1 MAIDLLTKA
10 LNPKTQKTKDIRES
24 PQMPLAKQQNIMQ
37 DILQKSYRHCDSF
50 GNVILHSTQV
60 VDFSAD
66 YGVDC
71 GEDFCVNLPQMPNN
85 HSKPPSTLIQSPL
98 NYTGSKFRLLP
109 QILPLFPK
117 DIGTMVDLFCGGA
130 SVGVN
135 VSAKHIVLN
144 DRLKELVK
152 ILALL
157 KRESIE
163 SLLGQIECIITDFH
177 LSDSA
182 KFGYKFY
189 HCDSTKGLSS
199 YNKAGF
205 SHLKNAYNDDK
216 DALKLF
222 VLIIYAFNNQIR
234 FNSKGEF
241 NLPCGKRDFNAKMRQ
256 KLKNFVQAMQ
266 SKNIS
271 LQSKDFREFDSWILD
286 KQSLVYIDPPYLLAN
301 AGYNENGGWSERDE
315 KDLLDFINSLDCRG
329 VKFALSNVLFHK
341 GKEHKILATWLKANP
356 KFHTHFLDFSYKFC
370 NYQTK
375 RAESSEVLVV
385 NFKV

>member
-1 MAIDLLTKA
+1 MLASK
-10 LNPKTQKTKDIRES
+10 PKREHTT
-24 PQMPLAKQQNIMQ
+24 Q
-37 DILQKSYRHCDSF
+37 DILQELYQPCEEIFCNGGFGSGSF
-50 GNVILHSTQV
+50 GNVVLDSQV
-60 VDFSAD
+60 ADFGADCGVDF
-66 YGVDC
+66 G
-71 GEDFCVNLPQMPNN
+71 VNLPKMPNI
-85 HSKPPSTLIQSPL
+85 HPKHTSTLIQSPL

-109 QILPLFPK
+109 QILPFFPK
-117 DIGTMVDLFCGGA
+117 DIGIMVDLFCGGA

-163 SLLGQIECIITDFH
+163 SLLGQIESIIADFH

-205 SHLKNAYNDDK
+205 LALKNAYNNDK
-216 DALKLF
+216 DTLKLF

-241 NLPCGKRDFNAKMRQ
+241 NLPCGKRDFNAKMQQ
-256 KLKNFVQAMQ
+256 KLKDFVQTMQ

-271 LQSKDFREFDSWILD
+271 LQSKDFREFDSGILD

-301 AGYNENGGWSERDE
+301 AGYNENGGWSEADE
-315 KDLLDFINSLDCRG
+315 KDLLDFMTFLDSREIR
-329 VKFALSNVLFHK
+329 FALSNVLFHK
-341 GKEHKILATWLKANP
+341 GREHKILATWLKSNP
-356 KFHTHFLDFSYKFC
+356 KFHTHFLDFSYKNC

>member
-1 MAIDLLTKA
+1 MLASKLK
-10 LNPKTQKTKDIRES
+10 REHTT
-24 PQMPLAKQQNIMQ
+24 Q
-37 DILQKSYRHCDSF
+37 DILQELHQPCEESFCNGGFGRDSF
-50 GNVILHSTQV
+50 GNVVLGSTQV
-60 VDFSAD
+60 ADFSTDFSAD
-66 YGVDC
+66 C
-71 GEDFCVNLPQMPNN
+71 GADLPKMPNI
-85 HSKPPSTLIQSPL
+85 HPKHTSTLIQSPL

-144 DRLKELVK
+144 DRLKELVE

-163 SLLGQIECIITDFH
+163 SLLEQIEGIIIDFH
-177 LSDSA
+177 LSQST

-189 HCDSTKGLSS
+189 HCDSAKGLSS

-205 SHLKNAYNDDK
+205 VALKNAYNSDK

-241 NLPCGKRDFNAKMRQ
+241 NLPCGKRDFNAKMQQ

-271 LQSKDFREFDSWILD
+271 LQSRDFREFDSGILD

-315 KDLLDFINSLDCRG
+315 KDLLDFIKSLDCRG

-341 GKEHKILATWLKANP
+341 GREHKILATWLKSNP
-356 KFHTHFLDFSYKFC
+356 KFHTHFLDFSYKNC

>member
-1 MAIDLLTKA
+1 MLEFGARFADWITKNA
-10 LNPKTQKTKDIRES
+10 KSKTHKCQSAKNKDYKEV
-24 PQMPLAKQQNIMQ
+24 PQMLASKVKQQHATQ
-37 DILQKSYRHCDSF
+37 DILQEFYKPCGSGFDSF
-50 GNVILHSTQV
+50 GNVGFGSDDFGRAGLQCEKSAQKLDFDADFS
-60 VDFSAD
+60 VDFDADLSKVPNSHPKRTSA
-66 YGVDC
+66 
-71 GEDFCVNLPQMPNN
+71 
-85 HSKPPSTLIQSPL
+85 LIQSPL

-144 DRLKELVK
+144 DGLKELVW

-163 SLLGQIECIITDFH
+163 SLLAQIAQIIIDFH

-182 KFGYKFY
+182 RFGYKFY
-189 HCDSTKGLSS
+189 HCDSAKGLSS

-205 SHLKNAYNDDK
+205 LRLKNAYNNDK

-241 NLPCGKRDFNAKMRQ
+241 NLPCGKRDFNTKMQQ
-256 KLKNFVQAMQ
+256 KLKDFTQAIQ

-271 LQSKDFREFDSWILD
+271 LQSKDFREFDSGILD
-286 KQSLVYIDPPYLLAN
+286 KQSLIQNLGCIFWTFLTKTATIKPKEQNLA
-301 AGYNENGGWSERDE
+301 
-315 KDLLDFINSLDCRG
+315 KC
-329 VKFALSNVLFHK
+329 
-341 GKEHKILATWLKANP
+341 
-356 KFHTHFLDFSYKFC
+356 
-370 NYQTK
+370 
-375 RAESSEVLVV
+375 
-385 NFKV
+385 